1 MMKIRSK
8 ILATT
13 AAAWLGIAAAPLTWA
28 QAGDPEAERSASSY
42 SDFELRSVALAVVEV
57 KRINDV
63 YVPRFGA
70 AANSAERQ
78 QVRRMASVEM
88 RQAVEKHI
96 SVDRYAEIVSQAR
109 LDAELADRI
118 RQHMQDAQ

>member
-1 MMKIRSK
+1 
-8 ILATT
+8 
-13 AAAWLGIAAAPLTWA
+13 
-28 QAGDPEAERSASSY
+28 
-42 SDFELRSVALAVVEV
+42 
-57 KRINDV
+57 
-63 YVPRFGA
+63 
-70 AANSAERQ
+70 
-78 QVRRMASVEM
+78 MASVEM